1 MSNNPCHLNQVS
13 NRNFLSI
20 GGFQLVLNRCRKVD
34 FLCNKANLPG
44 LSMGSAIQSNYLRDI
59 PVPGDKIQYED
70 LRVDFIVDE
79 NMENYHQIYN
89 WMRELGYPED
99 LGQSKLDNR
108 SDATL
113 LILNSSLQVS
123 GKVKF
128 RDVFPVS
135 LEGIPFNATIQDQQY
150 FTATAVFK
158 YTMFDLMNIDGKEV

>member
-1 MSNNPCHLNQVS
+1 MSNNPCKLNQVS

-44 LSMGSAIQSNYLRDI
+44 ISMGSARQSSYLRDI

-158 YTMFDLMNIDGKEV
+158 YTMFDLMDIDGKEV

>member
-1 MSNNPCHLNQVS
+1 
-13 NRNFLSI
+13 
-20 GGFQLVLNRCRKVD
+20 
-34 FLCNKANLPG
+34 
-44 LSMGSAIQSNYLRDI
+44 
-59 PVPGDKIQYED
+59 
-70 LRVDFIVDE
+70 
-79 NMENYHQIYN
+79 MENYHQIYN

-158 YTMFDLMNIDGKEV
+158 YTMFDLMDIDGKEV